1 MAYSETVLTV
11 AQLNNYAKSIL
22 ENDARLKSL
31 HVKGELTGFK
41 RHSSG
46 HWYFSLKDE
55 NALIRCI
62 MFRSSNASVRF
73 SPSDGMSVVLTGS
86 VTIYPKDGQY
96 QLYASSM
103 KQAGEGDLYRQFL
116 ELREKLDKEGLFARK
131 RPLPFLPKCVGVVTS
146 ETGAALHDIL
156 TVIGR
161 RFKPMRVLL
170 APAIVQGQEAP
181 ASIVNAIER
190 LNADGRPSVL
200 IVGRGGGSYEDL
212 SCFNDES
219 VARAIYASSIPVVSA
234 VGHEV
239 DFTIADFAADLRAPT
254 PSAAAELCVPELD
267 SLEAFVEEKRSSLGR
282 LTLDRLSAARQR
294 IEGLSSSAALSK
306 PATLLDSKRA
316 ELKTVHQE
324 LVHSASAAIAAAY
337 AQLDM
342 LTEKLNALDPFAV
355 LKRGYAIVND
365 EQGGLVY
372 NVRALEKGSR
382 LNILLADGTV
392 GALVENINENGKTA
406 E

>member
-1 MAYSETVLTV
+1 
-11 AQLNNYAKSIL
+11 
-22 ENDARLKSL
+22 
-31 HVKGELTGFK
+31 
-41 RHSSG
+41 
-46 HWYFSLKDE
+46 
-55 NALIRCI
+55 

-73 SPSDGMSVVLTGS
+73 SPSDGMNVVLTGS

-239 DFTIADFAADLRAPT
+239 DFTIADFVADLRAPT

-316 ELKTVHQE
+316 ELKTLHQE